1 MHFLRNFHRLM
12 QVRGTNRYR
21 VAKSLGLPHSRPAA
35 WEAGEGPS
43 LPELIALADHFRVSV
58 DRLLRGEIRRP
69 APEQIKMLVLDVD
82 GVLSDGGMYVSEK
95 GDELKKFHTRDGRG
109 IIELQKKGTAV
120 AILSGG
126 LRGDAVYARAE
137 RLGITRVYVGTTPK
151 TQIMEGWLREAGLQY
166 ANIAYV
172 GDDLND
178 LGVIRRVGFSGC
190 PADAAWQVREVVD
203 VILQRDGGRGC
214 VREFIELY
222 LGL

>member
-1 MHFLRNFHRLM
+1 M
-12 QVRGTNRYR
+12 QARSTNKYR
-21 VAKSLGLPHSRPAA
+21 VAKALGFSPNRIGE
-35 WEAGEGPS
+35 WDAGNGPT
-43 LPELIALADHFRVSV
+43 LEELIVVADHFQVSV

-109 IIELQKKGTAV
+109 IIEIQKKGIEV

-137 RLGITRVYVGTTPK
+137 RLGIARVYVGTTPK
-151 TQIMEGWLREAGLQY
+151 PQIMDKWLRETGLSY
-166 ANIAYV
+166 ENIAYV

-178 LGVIRRVGFSGC
+178 LGIIERVAFSAC
-190 PADAAWQVREVVD
+190 PSDAAWQVKEVVD
-203 VILQRDGGRGC
+203 VILTREGGRGC